1 MMTGESGIADTAG
14 DAGSPPQ
21 YASGG
26 GVAIVHGGTWLFAPT
41 IPTAQ
46 VVERCWQAVRAGADT
61 DQVVSAILHDGF
73 RAVPD
78 FALVNIGTDAAHV
91 VVRGAAAVD
100 IVYADGTRSTI
111 DTGNTASL
119 IEHAVTGVVA
129 ALRLRGREA
138 ASVDADAIV
147 DAAQMLPLES
157 GVVLA
162 SMLGFGTFAAQA
174 PSEEPVKQVAEAVSR
189 SHAAP
194 ISEPALTSEP
204 TAKSEAAP
212 VRTVQSDQGEQVP
225 DLDYIF
231 STTSVRAAPTGLLD
245 DAMDW
250 MPVQERVSQVDAQ
263 PVIDAFEPAPA
274 PASAI
279 LVGVAI
285 AEKAEPV
292 AVFDS
297 AGADAEA
304 TVFRPAARVAAA
316 DQPVVQAVRCPAGHL
331 NDPAAIVCRACRQRI
346 SAQQP
351 LLTPR
356 PSLGRLRL
364 SNGELLS
371 LDRGVIFGRNP
382 ELPEGYAGP
391 RVSLIR
397 LSTAEDIS
405 RNHVEILLDGWRVLV
420 VDLGS
425 RNGTELTRALDQ
437 PGQSLQALQQYEL
450 EPGMVVSLAPDVW
463 IAYEVTP

>member
-1 MMTGESGIADTAG
+1 MMAGEWGVAGIAG

-41 IPTAQ
+41 LPAAQ
-46 VVERCWQAVRAGADT
+46 VVERCWQAVRAGVDT

-100 IVYADGTRSTI
+100 IGYADGTRSTI

-129 ALRLRGREA
+129 ALRLRGRAA
-138 ASVDADAIV
+138 ASVDVDAIV
-147 DAAQMLPLES
+147 DAAQLLPLES

-162 SMLGFGTFAAQA
+162 SMLGFGTFEAQA

-194 ISEPALTSEP
+194 MSEPALTSEP
-204 TAKSEAAP
+204 TPKSAAAP
-212 VRTVQSDQGEQVP
+212 VSTVQSDQGEQVP

-263 PVIDAFEPAPA
+263 PVIDAFEPAP
-274 PASAI
+274 PH
-279 LVGVAI
+279 
-285 AEKAEPV
+285 P
-292 AVFDS
+292 
-297 AGADAEA
+297 
-304 TVFRPAARVAAA
+304 
-316 DQPVVQAVRCPAGHL
+316 H
-331 NDPAAIVCRACRQRI
+331 
-346 SAQQP
+346 P
-351 LLTPR
+351 LPH
-356 PSLGRLRL
+356 PQ
-364 SNGELLS
+364 
-371 LDRGVIFGRNP
+371 F
-382 ELPEGYAGP
+382 
-391 RVSLIR
+391 
-397 LSTAEDIS
+397 
-405 RNHVEILLDGWRVLV
+405 W
-420 VDLGS
+420 
-425 RNGTELTRALDQ
+425 
-437 PGQSLQALQQYEL
+437 
-450 EPGMVVSLAPDVW
+450 
-463 IAYEVTP
+463 